1 MRVILNNPDGSVA
14 FDTLIAFPSGSDDLQ
29 VTLDVPLPPS
39 APAAGVPL
47 ALNLNYQNAAGE
59 TVLKGG
65 PVRVTAV
72 PKVPGAP
79 APPPAQVTIPLS
91 YTGPGAQATSVRISP
106 QNRTLGTGAPFTFT
120 AQALDASG
128 IVIPNTPIIFSSS
141 DVSVATVNAADGV
154 ATVSG

>member
-1 MRVILNNPDGSVA
+1 MLGVAALLAASCGREPTGSVAARNPGVARSNAIGFLAEFPKGIAAFQAAGGSGVAFTKVRVILNNPDGSVA
-14 FDTLIAFPSGSDDLQ
+14 LDTLIAFPSGSDDLQ

-79 APPPAQVTIPLS
+79 APPPGRPSAFQA
-91 YTGPGAQATSVRISP
+91 GRDGA
-106 QNRTLGTGAPFTFT
+106 
-120 AQALDASG
+120 
-128 IVIPNTPIIFSSS
+128 
-141 DVSVATVNAADGV
+141 
-154 ATVSG
+154 